1 MSRVR
6 GAREPATKPR
16 HKVPSSRGRQRPI
29 RSTLTILLVIP
40 LVSLIALWAY
50 AASST
55 VGGAIGKRNSDT
67 ANKAI
72 GAPTQAL
79 FQELVLERADT
90 FIWQKAH
97 GFVPRTG
104 LEAQR
109 KKTDAAVAG
118 FRQAARAAASVQTQ
132 VARSGMQTMARSRG
146 QLPGI
151 RAQVDAG
158 KLTPLAAFQAYD
170 DIYNASFGLGHG
182 TLADPNM
189 GVVLYE
195 QGEGAADEGEAEEYI
210 GREAALV
217 GGALVSGGRMS
228 AAEHNLF
235 VQFVGQQR
243 LLEQIGQSPGY
254 WQQNQDPYLQVF
266 SSPAYQA
273 FKAMEDRIAA
283 TSPGT
288 PIQVT
293 PAAWQQ
299 GLTAVMNPF
308 LRAEV
313 IARADTTRGAAHQ
326 GDVILLRLFLVGGAG
341 LLAVVISALLLL
353 GFGNRITRELTGFR
367 TAVRA
372 LADERLPA
380 LVRRLRHGE
389 DVDVAVEAPPLNL
402 DTKTREVTETA
413 DAFSAVQRTAIEAAV
428 GQAQLR
434 KGVSNVFRSL
444 ARRNQSLLQRQLKM
458 LDEMERGTHD
468 PEALAQLFRL
478 DHLTTR
484 MRRQAEGLIILS
496 GAAPGRGWRQPVPVV
511 EVLRGAIG
519 EIEDYVRVDLI
530 TESRDFITGTAVAD
544 VTHLLAE
551 LVENAVLYSPPETRV
566 QVRASRVA
574 NGYVVEVE
582 DRGLGIPQ
590 ETLDTFNERL
600 AQPPEFDLADSDQLG
615 LFVVSRLAARHQIKV
630 SLRGSPYGGTA
641 AIVLMPHRLV
651 VAEADADA
659 DGPDAAGPGA
669 VGPDATEPST
679 VALDATGPATIGPD
693 ATGAG
698 PIGLDAIG
706 RSPIGPDVPEP
717 CNTPSAGSYLPAVPF
732 EPAVTGPPPGPSLG
746 LRRDLP
752 LDLPRRQRQANLA
765 PQLRDTPPAA
775 QPGAGGYHEARSAEE
790 VRAMISSIQKGWRSG
805 RAAAE
810 QADGDIPGGGQGP
823 GGGPGSGRGEAG

>member
-6 GAREPATKPR
+6 GTREPTSRPR
-16 HKVPSSRGRQRPI
+16 HEAERRRGRQRPI
-29 RSTLTILLVIP
+29 RSTLTVLLVIP

-67 ANKAI
+67 ANKLI
-72 GAPTQAL
+72 GAPTQTL
-79 FQELVLERADT
+79 FQDLTQERADT
-90 FIWQKAH
+90 FIWQSAH
-97 GFVPRTG
+97 GLQPRSG
-104 LEAQR
+104 LDAQR
-109 KKTDAAVAG
+109 KQTDAAVAG
-118 FRQAARAAASVQTQ
+118 FRQAVKAAAAVQTQ
-132 VARSGMQTMARSRG
+132 VARSSMETMARSLG
-146 QLPGI
+146 QLPRI
-151 RAQVDAG
+151 RGQVDAG
-158 KLTPLAAFQAYD
+158 KLTPLTAFQAYN
-170 DIYNASFGLGHG
+170 DIYGPSFALGHG
-182 TLADPNM
+182 SLADPNM
-189 GVVLYE
+189 GVLLYE
-195 QGEGAADEGEAEEYI
+195 QGEGAADEGEAAEFI

-217 GGALVSGGRMS
+217 GGALISGGRMS

-273 FKAMEDRIAA
+273 FKAAEDRIAA

-288 PIQVT
+288 PIPVT
-293 PAAWQQ
+293 PAAWQAD
-299 GLTAVMNPF
+299 LASVMTPF
-308 LRAEV
+308 LRAENL
-313 IARADTTRGAAHQ
+313 ARADTTLGAAHQ

-341 LLAVVISALLLL
+341 LLAVVLSALLLL
-353 GFGNRITRELTGFR
+353 GFGNRITRELTSFR

-380 LVRRLRHGE
+380 LVGRLRQGE
-389 DVDVAVEAPPLNL
+389 DVDVATEAPPLEL
-402 DTKTREVTETA
+402 RARTREVTETA

-458 LDEMERGTHD
+458 LDGMERGTHD

-519 EIEDYVRVDLI
+519 EIEDYPRVDVI
-530 TESRDFITGTAVAD
+530 TESRDFIAGTAVAD

-551 LVENAVLYSPPETRV
+551 LVENAVLYSPPDTRV

-582 DRGLGIPQ
+582 DRGLGVPAAR
-590 ETLDTFNERL
+590 LDAFNERL

-651 VAEADADA
+651 VAEADAA
-659 DGPDAAGPGA
+659 GPDAATPNA
-669 VGPDATEPST
+669 GPDPA
-679 VALDATGPATIGPD
+679 ALNAARPD
-693 ATGAG
+693 LAGLNGAG
-698 PIGLDAIG
+698 LNGAGLDAA
-706 RSPIGPDVPEP
+706 EP
-717 CNTPSAGSYLPAVPF
+717 WNAPSAGPYLPAVPF
-732 EPAVTGPPPGPSLG
+732 EPAIAAPAPGSSLDPA
-746 LRRDLP
+746 LDLPHPP

-765 PQLRDTPPAA
+765 PQLKDPPPAGP
-775 QPGAGGYHEARSAEE
+775 PGAGGYHDGRSAEE
-790 VRAMISSIQKGWRSG
+790 VRAMISSIQQGWRSG
-805 RAAAE
+805 RAAAD
-810 QADGDIPGGGQGP
+810 QVDGDFPGP
-823 GGGPGSGRGEAG
+823 GGAPGPGNGRGEAG